1 MKYKING
8 TLLTFV
14 TALWRCLQPLSK
26 RSTTNGHRRYNGGY
40 FWSERSQKVPEISNK
55 TRMVGSLHKSPG
67 DVSGLRSRP
76 FAFLLAFCCTCVR
89 QHDENL
95 VRLPLF
101 QPMTAQLGNICFIH
115 LIFRFVFGHFWR
127 WSYKNRKILCNL
139 HFERQDGQDGK
150 NGKKIMQLKWPKYQK
165 PKDKNMGWTKH
176 KDVKWHLFCTKKGIG
191 WNMAIFS
198 LK

>member
-40 FWSERSQKVPEISNK
+40 FCSERSQKVPEISNK

-76 FAFLLAFCCTCVR
+76 FAFFLAFRCNGV
-89 QHDENL
+89 QQLNGNL
-95 VRLPLF
+95 VHLQLF
-101 QPMTAQLGNICFIH
+101 QQMTAQLGNIDCQALLLLVKSKVCTGKSLSEAILFAEHGENMLCTEIV
-115 LIFRFVFGHFWR
+115 LNV
-127 WSYKNRKILCNL
+127 KNNFCAQSILPW
-139 HFERQDGQDGK
+139 F
-150 NGKKIMQLKWPKYQK
+150 
-165 PKDKNMGWTKH
+165 
-176 KDVKWHLFCTKKGIG
+176 
-191 WNMAIFS
+191 
-198 LK
+198 

>member
-76 FAFLLAFCCTCVR
+76 FAFLLVFFCTGV
-89 QHDENL
+89 QQYDGNL
-95 VRLPLF
+95 VGLQLF
-101 QPMTAQLGNICFIH
+101 QPTQLGNIKLVHVRLYDIFISY
-115 LIFRFVFGHFWR
+115 FGMISQWFGM
-127 WSYKNRKILCNL
+127 NIL
-139 HFERQDGQDGK
+139 F
-150 NGKKIMQLKWPKYQK
+150 
-165 PKDKNMGWTKH
+165 
-176 KDVKWHLFCTKKGIG
+176 
-191 WNMAIFS
+191 IFS
-198 LK
+198 TEKKTILEVCLLNFHQQIILTSSQNKVRKYHTKGHEQV

>member
-76 FAFLLAFCCTCVR
+76 FAFFLAFCCTGVR
-89 QHDENL
+89 QHAGNL
-95 VRLPLF
+95 CFVHP
-101 QPMTAQLGNICFIH
+101 ICFWY
-115 LIFRFVFGHFWR
+115 FGHFSWVIFFPFFFR
-127 WSYKNRKILCNL
+127 LAHLALQNVNKDYIIFSYFRNFVTKS
-139 HFERQDGQDGK
+139 D
-150 NGKKIMQLKWPKYQK
+150 QK
-165 PKDKNMGWTKH
+165 PKTKNGMNETIIYKAFIVWKLTFLLKASTFVGFRSC
-176 KDVKWHLFCTKKGIG
+176 FCIST
-191 WNMAIFS
+191 S
-198 LK
+198 P

>member
-76 FAFLLAFCCTCVR
+76 FAFFLAFCYTVVR
-89 QHDENL
+89 QHAGNL
-95 VRLPLF
+95 
-101 QPMTAQLGNICFIH
+101 CFVPP
-115 LIFRFVFGHFWR
+115 IFSPFVFGILVTLVGWFSFHFFL
-127 WSYKNRKILCNL
+127 SS
-139 HFERQDGQDGK
+139 
-150 NGKKIMQLKWPKYQK
+150 P
-165 PKDKNMGWTKH
+165 
-176 KDVKWHLFCTKKGIG
+176 FCLAKCEQRIG
-191 WNMAIFS
+191 NIFVTS
-198 LK
+198 